1 MLFLEGVIV
10 NRAVIGE
17 VATRGVL
24 LISMVKAR
32 VLRFGERAIDT
43 EFDCPDSVLAFRR
56 PLPLLETLVGGLD
69 ASKAANEDVAG
80 LRYRFVE
87 RISPGEFLYTRL
99 E

>member
-1 MLFLEGVIV
+1 MV

-24 LISMVKAR
+24 LISTVEAR

-43 EFDCPDSVLAFRR
+43 EFDYPNSILAFRR
-56 PLPLLETLVGGLD
+56 LLPLLETLAGGLN
-69 ASKAANEDVAG
+69 ALKAANEDIAG
-80 LRYRFVE
+80 LRYYFVE